1 MQLII
6 SSYILND
13 KTFFSKININHKF
26 LTIFD
31 LIKKIKKNYLNES
44 KIIFLYNDSDNIDII
59 INLIKNYSKYLQ
71 LFLINKN
78 SFFINKSSLFF
89 FKEFISQKN
98 DLKNLDLIFKNNN
111 NFSFP
116 KIIINNIFNLNVI
129 ITGVCRNISQFIFNS
144 FHKFVYLT
152 LYFKNTKIIIY
163 ENDSTDDTLEQ
174 LNKFKNIFNNIEI
187 IILSEKNITG
197 TLTQRIS
204 HARNSILNY
213 ISTKNLK
220 PDYIINIDMD
230 DILLEFKCDS
240 ILQPFKDN
248 LNWSMVGGNSEIYYD
263 MWALRTLNNPYK
275 DFWDGKK
282 LDNKYIIPINT
293 ILESYFKI
301 DKESSPIK
309 VHSCFNGIGIYK
321 YNHIIECFYNGDN
334 TCEHIH
340 FHQNMIDKHNA
351 NLYIYPKL
359 IVGPHKILGKPMD
372 KCNILKLVKN
382 KL

>member
-1 MQLII
+1 M
-6 SSYILND
+6 
-13 KTFFSKININHKF
+13 
-26 LTIFD
+26 
-31 LIKKIKKNYLNES
+31 
-44 KIIFLYNDSDNIDII
+44 
-59 INLIKNYSKYLQ
+59 
-71 LFLINKN
+71 
-78 SFFINKSSLFF
+78 
-89 FKEFISQKN
+89 
-98 DLKNLDLIFKNNN
+98 
-111 NFSFP
+111 
-116 KIIINNIFNLNVI
+116 
-129 ITGVCRNISQFIFNS
+129 
-144 FHKFVYLT
+144 T

>member
-116 KIIINNIFNLNVI
+116 KIIINNVFNLNVI